1 MSRRPAHR
9 RAAERQPQL
18 AWLAFGGS
26 ADQAWLR
33 PLRRGFRHCFAV
45 LQEAEGWTVL
55 DPLSGRLLVVR
66 LDLPQGFD
74 LPGFY
79 RRSGLAVLGPY
90 VPQAPRAS
98 WLPPLLPY
106 SCVALCRAVLGPA
119 APFALTPHGLYR
131 RLQENGATRK
141 IFLDWLL
148 PWG

>member
-1 MSRRPAHR
+1 VSQRPAHR
-9 RAAERQPQL
+9 RAADRQAQQV
-18 AWLAFGGS
+18 WLAFGGA

-45 LQEAEGWTVL
+45 LHDADGWTVL

-90 VPQAPRAS
+90 LPAAPRAR

-106 SCVALCRAVLGPA
+106 TCVALCRSVLGPA
-119 APFALTPHGLYR
+119 APFAWTPHGLHR
-131 RLQENGATRK
+131 RLQENAENRK
-141 IFLDWLL
+141 
-148 PWG
+148 